1 MPTIR
6 VELFEGRTLEQKRAL
21 AQALTEATVRS
32 IGGNAESVDVVFTEV
47 ARHNWATGGQ
57 LWSDKAAGAPPAPE
71 AAPLAD

>member
-6 VELFEGRTLEQKRAL
+6 VEMFEGRTLDQKRAF
-21 AQALTEATVRS
+21 AQALTEATVRTLGAS
-32 IGGNAESVDVVFTEV
+32 PDSVDVVITEV

-57 LWSDKAAGAPPAPE
+57 LWSDKAAVTPPAPE

>member
-32 IGGNAESVDVVFTEV
+32 IGASPDSVDVVLTEV